1 MREERRDLTGEVIG
15 VAIEVHRI
23 LGPGFLE
30 SVYEGAMAVEFKSR
44 KISFER
50 QKEIAVT
57 YKKHPVGINRLDF
70 LVENTLVVELKAV
83 ASITP
88 LHEAQ
93 VLSYLK
99 ATNCSLALLINFN
112 VPLLKNGIRRIIR
125 SLTPL

>member
-1 MREERRDLTGEVIG
+1 MREEGRDLTREVIG

-30 SVYEGAMAVEFKSR
+30 SVYEGAMTYELKLR
-44 KISFER
+44 GISFER

-57 YKKHPVGINRLDF
+57 YKGHPVGQSRLDF
-70 LVENTLVVELKAV
+70 LVEKTLVVELKAV
-83 ASITP
+83 ASLTP

-125 SLTPL
+125 T